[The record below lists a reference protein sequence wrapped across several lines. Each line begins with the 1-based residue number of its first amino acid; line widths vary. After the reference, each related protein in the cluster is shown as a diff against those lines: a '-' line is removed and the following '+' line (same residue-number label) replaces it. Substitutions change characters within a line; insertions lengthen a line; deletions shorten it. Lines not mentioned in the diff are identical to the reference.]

1 MIVNELDWAIII
13 VLVLSTVVGVTRGV
27 VREILSIVGWVIG
40 IVFAI
45 RFSPELAAHIPLES
59 LGPAIRTIIAAVLIC
74 VACVFAIGLLGTI
87 LRKMLEVARISA
99 EDRVLGSVFGFLRGV
114 VFVCAVVFLA
124 GMTSAAST
132 QVWRHSVCIP
142 LAENVIDWV
151 MPLMPESIAKLRR

>member
-1 MIVNELDWAIII
+1 MRSD
-13 VLVLSTVVGVTRGV
+13 SR
-27 VREILSIVGWVIG
+27 
-40 IVFAI
+40 
-45 RFSPELAAHIPLES
+45 PLES

-124 GMTSAAST
+124 GMTSATST
-132 QVWRHSVCIP
+132 QMWRHSVCIP
-142 LAENVIDWV
+142 LAENVIDWM
-151 MPLMPESIAKLRR
+151 MPMMPDSIAKLRK

>member
-1 MIVNELDWAIII
+1 MNELDWAIII

-45 RFSPELAAHIPLES
+45 RFSPELAGLIPLES

-124 GMTSAAST
+124 GMTSATST
-132 QVWRHSVCIP
+132 QMWRHSVCIP
-142 LAENVIDWV
+142 LAENVIDWM
-151 MPLMPESIAKLRR
+151 MPMMPDSIAKFRK